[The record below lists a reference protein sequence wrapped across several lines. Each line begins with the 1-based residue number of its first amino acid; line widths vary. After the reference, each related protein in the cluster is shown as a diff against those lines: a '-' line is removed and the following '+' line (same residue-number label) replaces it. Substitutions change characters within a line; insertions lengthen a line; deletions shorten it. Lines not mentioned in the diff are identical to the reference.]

1 MSPSEITIV
10 SYIVPVYIYHAVQN
24 IAHILNASII
34 FPILEVT
41 IGFNR
46 AAYSVSE
53 DAGNVSAIVSVLSGT
68 LARDVSVRV
77 FTSDATAVSEGGC
90 VL

>member
-53 DAGNVSAIVSVLSGT
+53 DASNVSAIVSVLSGT
-68 LARDVSVRV
+68 LARGVSVRV
-77 FTSDATAVSEGGC
+77 FTSDATAISEGGC
-90 VL
+90 DL